1 MKKRTIFP
9 NAYPVPYGRLNI
21 VKRDN
26 SMSGKKKE
34 DPKGGVSEKLFQLTI
49 SYFVNHPDRWILRR
63 EIQTA
68 LGIGKTQ
75 ACRLFQALSSVPCL
89 ENNDDD
95 EKPDN
100 SPLMYR
106 LSSDSLNRAERELYQ
121 ISTLTNEDRT
131 ILTTLMDMANSTGLY
146 GDMIEKLKEHHPM
159 SSRMYKC

>member
-1 MKKRTIFP
+1 
-9 NAYPVPYGRLNI
+9 
-21 VKRDN
+21 
-26 SMSGKKKE
+26 MSGKKKE
-34 DPKGGVSEKLFQLTI
+34 DPKGCVSEKLFQLTI

-106 LSSDSLNRAERELYQ
+106 LSSDSLNRAERE
-121 ISTLTNEDRT
+121 
-131 ILTTLMDMANSTGLY
+131 
-146 GDMIEKLKEHHPM
+146 
-159 SSRMYKC
+159 